1 MKAFSMCMVYSID
14 DLPIILALWRRLL
27 FGS

>member
-1 MKAFSMCMVYSID
+1 MTVFSVCVVYSIE
-14 DLPIILALWRRLL
+14 DLPIILALWDRLL